1 MVHEFST
8 IVSRDA
14 TAVNPF
20 RQYATRQA
28 PALVHLFS
36 SGESVMKVVVIGGS
50 GLIGS
55 RLVTLLDEAGHEAFA
70 ASPRNGVNSVTGE
83 GLSNALKGAD
93 VVVDVTNAPSWEP
106 QAVLDFFRTSARNL
120 GKAEVAAGVRHH
132 VALSIV
138 GCERTPENAYFAAKV
153 TQEEVIEASGV
164 PYTIVR
170 ATQFMEF
177 IGGIADYGT
186 QDGTVRIGDGLFQ
199 PIAADDVAAALAQV
213 AFAAPLNGTV
223 DIAGPDRA
231 PFAEIVT
238 RYLNSVG
245 DARPVVMDRDAL
257 YYGGPVEEQSLV
269 PLGDARIGRVSLE
282 QWLARANQA

>member
-1 MVHEFST
+1 
-8 IVSRDA
+8 
-14 TAVNPF
+14 
-20 RQYATRQA
+20 
-28 PALVHLFS
+28 
-36 SGESVMKVVVIGGS
+36 MKIVVIGGA

-55 RLVTLLDEAGHEAFA
+55 RLVALLGEAGHEAHA

-83 GLSNALKGAD
+83 GLSNALEGAD

-120 GKAEVAAGVRHH
+120 GNAEVAAGVRHH

-138 GCERTPENAYFAAKV
+138 GCERTPDNAYFVAKV
-153 TQEEVIEASGV
+153 AQEEVIEAAGV

-199 PIAADDVAAALAQV
+199 PIAADDVAATLAQV
-213 AFAAPLNGTV
+213 ALAAPLNGTV

-238 RYLNSVG
+238 RYLKAVG
-245 DARPVVMDRDAL
+245 DTRPVVMDCDAR
-257 YYGGPVEEQSLV
+257 YYGGRVEEQSFV
-269 PLGDARIGRVSLE
+269 PLGDARVGRISLD
-282 QWLARANQA
+282 QWLAWANKG

>member
-1 MVHEFST
+1 
-8 IVSRDA
+8 
-14 TAVNPF
+14 
-20 RQYATRQA
+20 
-28 PALVHLFS
+28 
-36 SGESVMKVVVIGGS
+36 MKIVVIGGS

-55 RLVTLLDEAGHEAFA
+55 RLVTLLNEAGHTAVA
-70 ASPRNGVNSVTGE
+70 ASPRTGVNTVTGE
-83 GLSNALKGAD
+83 GLSHALVNAD

-138 GCERTPENAYFAAKV
+138 GTDRMPDNAYFTAKV
-153 TQEEVIEASGV
+153 AQEAVIDAAGV

-177 IGGIADYGT
+177 IGGIADYGM
-186 QDGTVRIGDGLFQ
+186 DDGGTVRMGDGLFQ

-213 AFAAPLNGTV
+213 ALAAPLNGTI

-231 PFAEIVT
+231 PFAEIVS
-238 RYLNSVG
+238 RYLKSVG
-245 DARPVVMDRDAL
+245 DSRTVVTDRDAR
-257 YYGGPVEEQSLV
+257 YYGGHVEELSLV
-269 PLGDARIGRVSLE
+269 PLGDARIGRTSLD
-282 QWLARANQA
+282 QWLARAHVE